1 VQCYEEGMNAAWL
14 ERVVLERR
22 LRGALEN
29 NEFRLHYQAQ
39 VDLEGRIVALE
50 ALLRWQSDQEMLM
63 PDQFLHV
70 AVETGLIT
78 SIDQWVLRQ
87 VCEQAVNWQRAGYKP
102 LRFAV
107 NVTAL
112 QFSRPDFV
120 ASVAQALQDAGLE
133 ARWLELELTEGVL
146 MTDLEGAIQHMNAL
160 HDLGV
165 SLSIDDFGTGYS
177 SLRYLQRLPLDS
189 LKIDRSFVQELD
201 SKHSKHPLVKIIVD
215 LARELGLDVVAE
227 GVETRNQFEILKRLG
242 CDRLQGFWFNRP
254 LETQELEAFLQRVD
268 GPIRTLMPHVS
279 VN

>member
-1 VQCYEEGMNAAWL
+1 
-14 ERVVLERR
+14 
-22 LRGALEN
+22 
-29 NEFRLHYQAQ
+29 
-39 VDLEGRIVALE
+39 
-50 ALLRWQSDQEMLM
+50 
-63 PDQFLHV
+63 
-70 AVETGLIT
+70 LIT
-78 SIDQWVLRQ
+78 NIDQWVLRQ
-87 VCEQAVNWQRAGYKP
+87 VCEQAVRWQQAGYEP

-120 ASVAQALQDAGLE
+120 ESVAQVLQDTGLE
-133 ARWLELELTEGVL
+133 AQWLELELTEGVL

-189 LKIDRSFVQELD
+189 LKIDRSFVQELEAH
-201 SKHSKHPLVKIIVD
+201 SSKHPLVKVIID

-227 GVETRNQFEILKRLG
+227 GIETRDQFETLKRLG

-254 LETQELEAFLQRVD
+254 LEAQELEMLLQRVD

-279 VN
+279 LN